1 MRKGANIMKEKIVI
15 KKLKEEIL
23 RLGDMHPGS
32 ISKQYTV
39 CGKKGCKCQ
48 NEKNP
53 QKHGPYYQLSYSIKG
68 KSSSIFIKKENL
80 VKARKLIS
88 NYKRFKE
95 LCVMLTKAY
104 VEYFKVKGFSSDEK

>member
-1 MRKGANIMKEKIVI
+1 MKEKMVI
-15 KKLKEEIL
+15 RKLKEEIL

-32 ISKQYTV
+32 ISKQYTI

-48 NEKNP
+48 RKKNP

-80 VKARKLIS
+80 KNARNRIN

-104 VEYFKVKGFSSDEK
+104 VGYFKVKGFNSDEK